1 MGAVTPRSIMKISSI
16 ETFTDAF
23 ICFVRVTAEDGSQ
36 GWGQVAPYNADITAA
51 VLHRQAAPYALGQD
65 AFDIARL
72 MEIIPEREHKFPGS
86 YLSRAM
92 GGLDTA
98 LLDLRGKL
106 EGKPVCELLG
116 GSPGTV
122 RAYASSMKRD
132 ITPTD
137 EAERLKKLQQD
148 YGFTAVKFRIGSECG
163 HDQDEWP
170 GRTEEIVPAIRK
182 AMDDGT
188 ALLVDANSCYSPQK
202 AIEIGRF
209 LQDNGVSHYE
219 EPCPYWRYEQTKEVT
234 EALHIDVTG
243 GEQDCSLVDWERMID
258 SRVVDVIQP
267 DVCYLGG
274 IHRTMR
280 VARMAHEAGIPCTPH
295 SANLS
300 MVTIFTM
307 HLLRAIPNA
316 GKYLE
321 FSIEKEDYYPWQ
333 EGLFRSSP
341 YEIVDGQAH
350 VTDEPGW
357 GVEIEPTWLERSTH
371 QVSDWMS

>member
-1 MGAVTPRSIMKISSI
+1 MGAVTPGSIMKISSI

-23 ICFVRVTAEDGSQ
+23 ICFVRITAEDGSQ

-132 ITPTD
+132 ITPAE

-182 AMDDGT
+182 AMDDDT
-188 ALLVDANSCYSPQK
+188 ALLVDANSCYSPKK

-234 EALHIDVTG
+234 ETLDIDVTG

-258 SRVVDVIQP
+258 GRVVDVIQP

-274 IHRTMR
+274 IHRTMQ
-280 VARMAHEAGIPCTPH
+280 VARMAHGAGIPCTPH

-341 YEIVDGQAH
+341 YEIVDGQAR